1 MRSALEPCDLPA
13 PELAPGHSLLEVL
26 TCGVGRPHGA
36 EDPRGQFGRRPR
48 SARRSFAIL
57 RRVSANPRQIA
68 LSEVI
73 GGLSYALDL
82 TEGEP
87 PGHAVRSCIIG
98 MRLAEEIGL
107 GSATRSHLFYALL
120 LKDAGCSANSAR
132 MAALFGAD
140 DQRAKRTSKRVDWA
154 RAFPAFVWALRTVAP
169 GGSARR
175 RLDRLLAIKAEG
187 EVTRALM
194 QARCDRG
201 AEIARLLGFGEETAE
216 AIRGLDEHWDGQ
228 GQPRGLRG
236 DEISLL
242 GRVLCLAQ
250 TAEIFHAAGGVGAAW
265 TMAKRRSGGWFDPA
279 LVDAFGAIRF
289 DVAFWRSVRDGD
301 VAAWEP
307 ADRLLVADEA
317 RLDAIA
323 YAFAGVIDAKSPWTY
338 RHSDRACV
346 IVLGL
351 AAALGA
357 DDDLLSDLRRA
368 ALLHDVGKLALSN
381 RILDKPGKLTAAEF
395 AQVREHPLVTRRI
408 LERVPCFTSL
418 APVAAAHHERLDGSG
433 YPDGLTADAL
443 TMPMRLLAVAD
454 VYEALTSERPYRAAM
469 RSEAALAIIRVESP
483 HALDGD
489 AAAALASLAHDPG
502 ASAALRP
509 PVPPQDEAA
518 RVEGVLDRPGAPV
531 AGEER

>member
-1 MRSALEPCDLPA
+1 
-13 PELAPGHSLLEVL
+13 
-26 TCGVGRPHGA
+26 
-36 EDPRGQFGRRPR
+36 
-48 SARRSFAIL
+48 
-57 RRVSANPRQIA
+57 VSANSRLIA

-87 PGHAVRSCIIG
+87 PGHAVRSCLIG

-107 GSATRSHLFYALL
+107 DSETRSHLFYALL

-140 DQRAKRTSKRVDWA
+140 DHQAKRTSKRVDWA
-154 RAFPAFVWALRTVAP
+154 RKLPAFLWALRTVAP
-169 GGSARR
+169 GGSPRR
-175 RLDRLLAIKAEG
+175 RADRLLAIRDEG

-201 AEIARLLGFGEETAE
+201 AEIAYLLGFEPPTAE
-216 AIRGLDEHWDGQ
+216 AIRALDEHWDGQ

-236 DEISLL
+236 EEIPLL
-242 GRVLCLAQ
+242 GRILCLAQ

-265 TMAKRRSGGWFDPA
+265 KMARRRSGGWFDPA
-279 LVDAFGAIRF
+279 LVDALGAIRH
-289 DVAFWRSVRDGD
+289 DVAFWWAVSDGD
-301 VAAWEP
+301 IAAWEP
-307 ADRLLVADEA
+307 ADRLLLADDA

-357 DDDLLSDLRRA
+357 GEDELSDLRRA
-368 ALLHDVGKLALSN
+368 ALLHDVGKLAISN
-381 RILDKPGKLTAAEF
+381 RILDKPGPLTPAEF
-395 AQVREHPLVTRRI
+395 TLVRRHPVVTGQI
-408 LERVPCFTSL
+408 LDRVPGFAPL

-433 YPDGLTADAL
+433 YPDGLTADEL

-454 VYEALTSERPYRAAM
+454 MYEALTSERPYRAAM
-469 RSEAALAIIRVESP
+469 RSEEALAIIRAESP
-483 HALDGD
+483 HALD
-489 AAAALASLAHDPG
+489 AAATAALASLAHDPG
-502 ASAALRP
+502 AVAPGP
-509 PVPPQDEAA
+509 PVAPADEAA
-518 RVEGVLDRPGAPV
+518 RVEGVLDRPRAPV
-531 AGEER
+531 AGDDA